1 MLFYRMQFKLFRYM
15 ENVNF
20 SSVNTITVAA
30 QSVSNRVLTPAE
42 QFALVCLNNNTCLEG
57 FIRGQR
63 FDPDV
68 EPHFLENA
76 DLKIVMLYN
85 RLYKLS
91 EKMVK
96 ILTLRFCNLV
106 F

>member
-1 MLFYRMQFKLFRYM
+1 M

-42 QFALVCLNNNTCLEG
+42 QFELVCLNDDACLKG
-57 FIRGQR
+57 FIKDHR
-63 FDPDV
+63 FDPEV
-68 EPHFLENA
+68 EQHFIENA

-85 RLYKLS
+85 RLYELS
-91 EKMVK
+91 EKMLR